1 MKIIKKVINNIPVT
15 ILKTNKFKSVT
26 GTLYFKSLATKKNVT
41 YRRMLR
47 NILMESCNK
56 YETHEKLYI
65 NSLENYDSYYSS
77 SAGRYGNYIINS
89 FTFASLVDKYTKEG
103 NLNNVIDT
111 FCEMIFNPLV
121 KNGEF
126 DKETFDIV
134 KKAYRSSLEKIKEDS
149 SSYAE
154 RMVLK
159 NLNQKKAY
167 TFMSEI
173 EYLDEITPKNLY
185 DEYVYMMENSEVE
198 LIISGDIDEDNDI
211 INKITSSVKVNKKYN
226 NDLVIKNDEE
236 KEDLVIKN
244 DDGYGTQ
251 NILTIVMYLKNV
263 SDFELNYV
271 APIYRIILGGASGS
285 RLFDTIREKN
295 SLAYYVFARLE
306 KDDSLMQV
314 IMGIEKEN
322 YDKAKSLT
330 FDVIKKMSKVSDKE
344 VREAK
349 KTIITSLL
357 DSQDS
362 ILNLTSRQHNANLFD
377 LPDIDTF
384 ISNLNKVS
392 KSDVENF
399 ANKLKPNLC
408 YFLKGES
415 SNG

>member
-1 MKIIKKVINNIPVT
+1 MKITKKVINNIPVT

-26 GTLYFKSLATKKNVT
+26 GTIYFKSPATKKNIT

-56 YETHEKLYI
+56 YDTHEKLYI

-77 SAGRYGNYIINS
+77 SAGRFGNYIINS
-89 FTFASLVDKYTKEG
+89 FTFATLIDKYTKEG

-111 FCEMIFNPLV
+111 FCEIIFNPLI
-121 KNGEF
+121 KNKGF
-126 DKETFDIV
+126 DNETFDII
-134 KKAYRSSLEKIKEDS
+134 KKTYKSSLEKIKEDS

-154 RMVLK
+154 RIVLK

-173 EYLDEITPKNLY
+173 EYLDEMTPNSLY

-198 LIISGDIDEDNDI
+198 LVISGDIDENSDI
-211 INKITSSVKVNKKYN
+211 INTITSKVKVNKKYS
-226 NDLVIKNDEE
+226 NDLI
-236 KEDLVIKN
+236 IKN
-244 DDGYGTQ
+244 DDECDDLIIKSDVGYGTQ
-251 NILTIVMYLKNV
+251 NILTIVMYLKNI

-271 APIYRIILGGASGS
+271 APIYRIILGGASGA
-285 RLFDTIREKN
+285 RLFDTIREKY

-322 YDKAKSLT
+322 YEKAKDLC
-330 FDVIKKMSKVSDKE
+330 FDVIKSMNKVSEKE
-344 VREAK
+344 IREAK

-362 ILNLTSRQHNANLFD
+362 ILNLTSRQHNANLFN

-384 ISNLNKVS
+384 INNLNKVN

-415 SNG
+415 SNE